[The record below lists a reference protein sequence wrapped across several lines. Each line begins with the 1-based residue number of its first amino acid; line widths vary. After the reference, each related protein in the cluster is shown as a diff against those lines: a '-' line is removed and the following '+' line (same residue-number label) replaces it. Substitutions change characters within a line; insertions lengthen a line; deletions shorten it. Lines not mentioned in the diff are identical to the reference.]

1 MIRRPPRSTRTDTL
15 FPYTT
20 LFRSVD
26 EVRVAHVEHVPKRAS
41 DGLLRQQPEEGGEVV
56 RFDLRA
62 AVELPEQ
69 RPQPVAEF
77 DDAADELL
85 DRHTRLRQHLRCHD
99 PPRRLCR
106 KNTSTRRFVAPFR
119 ARLRLLGP
127 DR

>member
-41 DGLLRQQPEEGGEVV
+41 AGLLRQQPEEGGEVV

-62 AVELPEQ
+62 AVELPDQ
-69 RPQPVAEF
+69 RPQPVAEL
-77 DDAADELL
+77 DDAADEIL
-85 DRHTRLRQHLRCHD
+85 DLHTSLRQPLRGHDPFRRLRREDEPLRRQIGSASCRE
-99 PPRRLCR
+99 RR
-106 KNTSTRRFVAPFR
+106 SHY
-119 ARLRLLGP
+119 
-127 DR
+127 